1 MAKRKKPAAV
11 TLAAVTLG
19 RLGGFAAKGA
29 GIKALNARL
38 TAKERSESARRAS
51 RARWQKKEKH

>member
-1 MAKRKKPAAV
+1 MANRKNP
-11 TLAAVTLG
+11 AAVTLG

-51 RARWQKKEKH
+51 RARWQKKKH